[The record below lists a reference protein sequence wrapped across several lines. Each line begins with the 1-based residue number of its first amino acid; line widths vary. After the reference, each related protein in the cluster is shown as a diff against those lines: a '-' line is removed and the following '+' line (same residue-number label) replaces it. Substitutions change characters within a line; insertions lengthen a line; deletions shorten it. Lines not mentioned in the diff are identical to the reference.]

1 MAKNK
6 IVDLK
11 EYKSQKALEKQIDEL
26 ARLAEVQYERMTP
39 TEQKG
44 YRNFMKLLKA
54 VDQKYSPTNSTDE

>member
-54 VDQKYSPTNSTDE
+54 VDQKYSPTNPTDE

>member
-11 EYKSQKALEKQIDEL
+11 EYRSQKALEKQIEEL
-26 ARLAEVQYERMTP
+26 DRLGDAQYEHMTP
-39 TEQKG
+39 IEQKG

-54 VDQKYSPTNSTDE
+54 VDQKYSPTNPTDE

>member
-1 MAKNK
+1 VTK

-11 EYKSQKALEKQIDEL
+11 EYKSQKALEKQIEEL
-26 ARLAEVQYERMTP
+26 DRLGEAQFDRMTP

-54 VDQKYSPTNSTDE
+54 VDQKYSPTHSTDE

>member
-11 EYKSQKALEKQIDEL
+11 EYKFQKALEKQIEEL
-26 ARLAEVQYERMTP
+26 DRLGREQYDRMSP

-44 YRNFMKLLKA
+44 YRNFMKLLNA
-54 VDQKYSPTNSTDE
+54 VDKKHSLKKDK